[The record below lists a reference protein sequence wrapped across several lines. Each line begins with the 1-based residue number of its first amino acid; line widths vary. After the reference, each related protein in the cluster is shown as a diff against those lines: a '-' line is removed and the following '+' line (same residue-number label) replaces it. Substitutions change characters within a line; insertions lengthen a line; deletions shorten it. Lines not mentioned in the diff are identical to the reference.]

1 MTTISP
7 TKRRILGSLN
17 PNASP
22 CQSSKSEFEGRME
35 EVQATES
42 TVLPAGCENNRREEE
57 PARKK
62 VCLDLRG
69 AQQHRHQHQQI
80 GAGSHGRRNR
90 SKSASPPTEA
100 TVLLGKSTTTDL
112 SQSTDMRHERVSSL
126 SVLPALHPA
135 RVAAEG
141 TARAVAEVLSV
152 PMATQIAYPAG
163 LVGNFNNHRQPKR
176 TNNPRL
182 RFVNQAARQKAEIL
196 RLRLSLAAYKIQ
208 TGQTDVPLEQLEMR
222 SLLPL
227 GGYHHSQGRL
237 ADGGASPE
245 AAVDR
250 YHDGSNSNPA
260 NWSFISN
267 SSTNSNSNNQGH
279 GYFQRMNHLRHAA
292 GAAIEAVQ
300 AKQERR
306 TAWREREQ
314 YREWY
319 EQYGHHYQVSTW
331 ENAAAEQDHDG
342 FSRDQSRQR
351 QRRQQQQKQRNLGS
365 GSKSLLSDQG
375 DRVSRPDTTFTGS
388 GTGVITTAAMTTT
401 TTTSP
406 HLNRLDLAERA
417 LQAHQRL
424 QSRAV
429 TEELLMDHEHE
440 HEHEHDEIDSEP
452 NSQQLTHHHHH
463 QPQQQ
468 QRHRHHLDNAHE
480 GWVVRPATE
489 NGPEVAN
496 DIAAGPGRRDRNDD
510 HEEEESIQS
519 RSRSHQMVGPGP
531 SYSTEP
537 ELEPELPSL
546 TPYQSKA
553 GEKEEQDGDGNGDG
567 DEAASGLLSLSRG

>member
-1 MTTISP
+1 MI
-7 TKRRILGSLN
+7 
-17 PNASP
+17 
-22 CQSSKSEFEGRME
+22 
-35 EVQATES
+35 VQ
-42 TVLPAGCENNRREEE
+42 N
-57 PARKK
+57 
-62 VCLDLRG
+62 
-69 AQQHRHQHQQI
+69 
-80 GAGSHGRRNR
+80 
-90 SKSASPPTEA
+90 
-100 TVLLGKSTTTDL
+100 GK
-112 SQSTDMRHERVSSL
+112 
-126 SVLPALHPA
+126 
-135 RVAAEG
+135 
-141 TARAVAEVLSV
+141 
-152 PMATQIAYPAG
+152 
-163 LVGNFNNHRQPKR
+163 
-176 TNNPRL
+176 
-182 RFVNQAARQKAEIL
+182 QKADIL

-222 SLLPL
+222 SLLLPL

-267 SSTNSNSNNQGH
+267 SSTNSNSNSQGH
-279 GYFQRMNHLRHAA
+279 GYFQRVNHLRHAA

-300 AKQERR
+300 AKQEHR

-319 EQYGHHYQVSTW
+319 EQYGHHYQISTW

-342 FSRDQSRQR
+342 LSRDQSRQR
-351 QRRQQQQKQRNLGS
+351 QRRQQQQQQQQRNLGS
-365 GSKSLLSDQG
+365 GSKSLPSDQG
-375 DRVSRPDTTFTGS
+375 DRVSGPCTTFTGS
-388 GTGVITTAAMTTT
+388 GTSVITTAAMTTT
-401 TTTSP
+401 TMTSP
-406 HLNRLDLAERA
+406 HLTRLDLAERA

-440 HEHEHDEIDSEP
+440 HEHDEIDSEP
-452 NSQQLTHHHHH
+452 NYQQLTHHH

-468 QRHRHHLDNAHE
+468 QRHRHHLDKAHE
-480 GWVVRPATE
+480 GWVVRPAPE

-496 DIAAGPGRRDRNDD
+496 DIAAGPGRRDRSDD
-510 HEEEESIQS
+510 DEEEESIQAK
-519 RSRSHQMVGPGP
+519 SRSHQVVGPSP

-537 ELEPELPSL
+537 ELEPELPCL
-546 TPYQSKA
+546 MPYQLDA
-553 GEKEEQDGDGNGDG
+553 GEKEEQDGVGNGDG